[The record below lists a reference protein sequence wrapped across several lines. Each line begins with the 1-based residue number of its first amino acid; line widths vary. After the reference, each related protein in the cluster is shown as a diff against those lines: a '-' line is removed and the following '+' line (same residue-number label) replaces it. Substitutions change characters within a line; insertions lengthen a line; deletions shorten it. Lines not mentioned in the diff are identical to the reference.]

1 MMARKSKKSLFNYFK
16 NFDWQES
23 YTSLILGAI
32 IVIILGLLVANYF
45 TKKSSEIGGGEQT
58 TIQEQTT
65 NQKPVNSSEYK
76 VVSGDSLSAISQK
89 LYGTMDN
96 WPVLAKVNN
105 IATPNLIYTDTNLKV
120 PPKEEAVKMRE
131 EMTATTYQVNSG
143 DTLFA
148 ISEKLYGDGSKWHI
162 IASANNVGYLPNGN
176 PLIFAGNTLKVPR

>member
-1 MMARKSKKSLFNYFK
+1 MARKSKKSLFNYFK

-45 TKKSSEIGGGEQT
+45 TKKSSEIGGGEQRS
-58 TIQEQTT
+58 QEQTAD
-65 NQKPVNSSEYK
+65 QKSANMSEYK

-96 WPVLAKVNN
+96 WPVLARVNN
-105 IATPNLIYTDTNLKV
+105 IANPNLIYADANLKV

-131 EMTATTYQVNSG
+131 EMTATTYRVNSG

-148 ISEKLYGDGSKWHI
+148 ISEKMYGDGSKWHV
-162 IASANNVGYLPNGN
+162 IASANNVGYLANGN
-176 PLIFAGNTLKVPR
+176 PLIFAGSTLKVPR